1 MPSKMKRMKMMK
13 VLRVLHSDSPPIAVT
28 KEKAK
33 ELLKTGRYVEWP
45 LKLKNGRGREM
56 KRSGG

>member
-1 MPSKMKRMKMMK
+1 MKI
-13 VLRVLHSDSPPIAVT
+13 LRVLHSDSPPIAVSDR
-28 KEKAK
+28 KARK
-33 ELLKTGRYVEWP
+33 LLQTGRYIEWP

>member
-1 MPSKMKRMKMMK
+1 MMK

-45 LKLKNGRGREM
+45 LKHRNGQGREM

>member
-1 MPSKMKRMKMMK
+1 MPSKMERMKTMK
-13 VLRVLHSDSPPIAVT
+13 ILRVLHSDSPPITVT

-45 LKLKNGRGREM
+45 LKHRNGRVKGTAQ
-56 KRSGG
+56 SGG